1 MKIVLICL
9 AVWLIP
15 IIITFYCVAFDL
27 KRNDN
32 YSEVTLEDVYDE
44 LEGGCT
50 FLACCPVVNIV
61 FCIFVIGITILGA
74 IKNIRIL

>member
-15 IIITFYCVAFDL
+15 IIVTFYCTAFHL
-27 KRNDN
+27 KRNN
-32 YSEVTLEDVYDE
+32 YSEITLEDIYDE
-44 LEGGCT
+44 LEEGCT
-50 FLACCPVVNIV
+50 FLACCPVVNIF
-61 FCIFVIGITILGA
+61 FCIFVLVFTILDA

>member
-15 IIITFYCVAFDL
+15 IIVTFYCVAFDL

-50 FLACCPVVNIV
+50 FLACFPVVNIV
-61 FCIFVIGITILGA
+61 FCIIVICITILET

>member
-9 AVWLIP
+9 AIWLIP

-27 KRNDN
+27 KRSN
-32 YSEVTLEDVYDE
+32 YSEITLEDIYDE
-44 LEGGCT
+44 LEGECM
-50 FLACCPVVNIV
+50 FLACFPVVNV
-61 FCIFVIGITILGA
+61 FFCLFALGVTILEA

>member
-15 IIITFYCVAFDL
+15 IIVTFYCIAFQL
-27 KRNDN
+27 KREDN
-32 YSEVTLEDVYDE
+32 SEITLEDIYDE
-44 LEGGCT
+44 LEGECM
-50 FLACCPVVNIV
+50 FLACCPVVNLF
-61 FCIFVIGITILGA
+61 FCMFVLGVTILEA

>member
-27 KRNDN
+27 KREDN
-32 YSEVTLEDVYDE
+32 SEVTLEDVYDE

-50 FLACCPVVNIV
+50 FLTCFPVVNIV